1 MSPNTNDSTTSTSTD
16 TELNVLVLATGLVK
30 AEKYVKSYKPIAE
43 RVDNALD
50 GLEAMLDVDIGTVLT
65 RGSAE
70 LEVALDDELTVDV
83 DDAVFPWPRF
93 LNDTAETDDFSNVT
107 VPAVRQEDQ
116 PVVNAD
122 ADDLSEGID
131 WSKVTEDRVKRAK
144 AKAGA
149 KMNHYLF
156 DGFYDEYP
164 DVDAVI
170 TLNCGSHR
178 GLNEIRDARGNNDW
192 VEGQAGHV
200 KQVIDLNV
208 QDQILYSRHIVNSND
223 EMSVD
228 DLHDSQIDELRDA
241 LSPDELEE
249 FGIAPIGASSE
260 PAPSSASAD

>member
-1 MSPNTNDSTTSTSTD
+1 MSPNTDDSTTADSTD
-16 TELNVLVLATGLVK
+16 GELNVLVLATGLVK
-30 AEKYVKSYKPIAE
+30 AEKYVKSYEPIAE
-43 RVDNALD
+43 RVDNALV
-50 GLEAMLDVDIGTVLT
+50 GLKAMLDVEIGTVLT

-70 LEVALDDELTVDV
+70 LEDTLADELAVDV

-93 LNDTAETDDFSNVT
+93 LNDTAETDDYGNVI
-107 VPAVRQEDQ
+107 VPAVRQEGE

-122 ADDLSEGID
+122 ADDMSEGID
-131 WSKVTEDRVKRAK
+131 WSKVTDERVKRAK

-156 DGFYDEYP
+156 DEFYDNYP

-192 VEGQAGHV
+192 IEGQAGHV

-208 QDQILYSRHIVNSND
+208 QDQILYSRHIIDSNE
-223 EMSVD
+223 EMGVD
-228 DLHDSQIDELRDA
+228 DLHDSQISELQDA
-241 LSPDELEE
+241 LSPDELEDV
-249 FGIAPIGASSE
+249 GISPSEASPE
-260 PAPSSASAD
+260 ATPTPAAAD